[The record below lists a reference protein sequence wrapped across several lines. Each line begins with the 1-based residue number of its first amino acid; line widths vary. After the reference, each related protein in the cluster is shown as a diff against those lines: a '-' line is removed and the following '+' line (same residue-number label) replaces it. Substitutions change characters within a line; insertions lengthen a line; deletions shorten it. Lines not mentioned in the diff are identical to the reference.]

1 MRLTTSALPVL
12 AIAALSGCTAQA
24 PAVAVPLVPA
34 AAPAVGELWPGQRQA
49 VFDENPSAFLA
60 AARAACNGP
69 GQSPVVPSPRSLRC
83 ETLPTP
89 DIAAT
94 LILLYGGTVEALPVY
109 VVSFTSELKDE
120 GYVVT
125 ADSYVVVPRADGT
138 DLVVRLA
145 DPEVEAAMTDL
156 LAAAGGRPL

>member
-1 MRLTTSALPVL
+1 MRPATSALSVL
-12 AIAALSGCTAQA
+12 AIAALAGCGPQP
-24 PAVAVPLVPA
+24 PAVMLPTVPA
-34 AAPAVGELWPGQRQA
+34 AAPAPGELWPGQRQA
-49 VFDENPSAFLA
+49 VFDDNPSAFLA
-60 AARAACNGP
+60 AARVACNGP
-69 GQSPVVPSPRSLRC
+69 GQSPVVPSPRTLRC

-109 VVSFTSELKDE
+109 VVSFTSEPKDD

-138 DLVVRLA
+138 ELVVRLI

-156 LAAAGGRPL
+156 LVAAGGRPI